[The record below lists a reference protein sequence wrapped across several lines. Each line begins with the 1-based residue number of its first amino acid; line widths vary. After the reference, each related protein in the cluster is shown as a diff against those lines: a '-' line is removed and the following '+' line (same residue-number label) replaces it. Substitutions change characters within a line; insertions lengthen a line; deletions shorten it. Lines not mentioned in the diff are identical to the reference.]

1 MNFSR
6 HGCSPVTMVTSQIF
20 KSHMYLWQSRW
31 RCSFPG
37 RCCLCWVCNT
47 RTSPDLQTGASGWPA
62 GPYRPSPSPPSPRRF
77 SPGAET
83 ERKGSPCLWWT
94 PRPSA
99 APRNRLCTETTR
111 SPACGDLRTPRRNRA
126 GRGGSLRRGT
136 RVRLEPLRPDT
147 QRTGALQKKQN
158 KQRAKEWGIARR
170 GCIDKFPWV
179 TSITGSLMQ
188 RSIFW
193 ADDWLTRNQYVK

>member
-1 MNFSR
+1 MNFSQ

-83 ERKGSPCLWWT
+83 EHKGSPCLWWT

-99 APRNRLCTETTR
+99 SRRNRLCTETTQ
-111 SPACGDLRTPRRNRA
+111 SPACGGLRTPRRNRA
-126 GRGGSLRRGT
+126 GRGGSLQRGT
-136 RVRLEPLRPDT
+136 RVRLELLRPDT
-147 QRTGALQKKQN
+147 QRTGALQKKKKKSDRVRDSELRFHWQVHVGHFN
-158 KQRAKEWGIARR
+158 HR
-170 GCIDKFPWV
+170 KFDATVNILSWWLANEE
-179 TSITGSLMQ
+179 SIH
-188 RSIFW
+188 
-193 ADDWLTRNQYVK
+193 